1 MPKVRTTITIDQ
13 EALSRYESMA
23 KVSGD
28 SLSSFISDWLM
39 VTSDAAQDLAI
50 RIRKVKDSPE
60 PVAAAKRLIEA
71 LRVVEEG
78 FESSMHQL
86 GRGRGAV
93 AGQPSGGTPP
103 PPAPPSCNTG
113 GKVVKTRSARA
124 SSK

>member
-13 EALSRYESMA
+13 EALTRYEEMA
-23 KVSGD
+23 RVSGD
-28 SLSSFISDWLM
+28 SLSSFISDWLT

-78 FESSMHQL
+78 FETSMRV
-86 GRGRGAV
+86 GGGRGAV
-93 AGQPSGGTPP
+93 AGLPLGDTPP

-113 GKVVKTRSARA
+113 GKVVKTRAVRA